1 MAGRFQEVSVIQELF
16 SLEDRVALVTGAA
29 QGMGRAMA
37 LAFADAGTDLLI
49 ADINAEGLNATA
61 NDIAA
66 LGRRAL
72 PVDCDVTSIEQI
84 RAMFAQLDQEFGRID
99 VLGNVAGPGV
109 MAAPEDIDLG
119 LMADVVLGLTVAR
132 FCCCQEAGRRML
144 AAGGGSII
152 NICSI
157 GGVSALGRGNFPY
170 SVGMG
175 GVAQMTR
182 ELSAE
187 WSGRGLRVNAIL
199 PAQVIN
205 PSLAQR
211 IKADD
216 QLEAQFLS
224 GIPIG
229 RLGQPQDIAGLAVF
243 LASEA
248 SAWITG
254 ALIPFDGGN
263 LALNAGGTPGPS
275 A

>member
-1 MAGRFQEVSVIQELF
+1 MIQELF

-37 LAFADAGTDLLI
+37 LAFADAGADLLI
-49 ADINAEGLNATA
+49 ADIKADGLSATA
-61 NDIAA
+61 DEIAA

-72 PVDCDVTSIEQI
+72 PVECDVTSIEQI
-84 RAMFAQLDQEFGRID
+84 RAMFLQLDQEYGRID
-99 VLGNVAGPGV
+99 ILGNVAGPGKLG
-109 MAAPEDIDLG
+109 APEDIDLA

-182 ELSAE
+182 ELSTE
-187 WSGRGLRVNAIL
+187 WSSRGVRVNAIL

-229 RLGQPQDIAGLAVF
+229 RLGQPQDIAGLALF

-248 SAWITG
+248 SSWITG

-263 LALNAGGTPGPS
+263 LALNAGGTPGPKPR

>member
-1 MAGRFQEVSVIQELF
+1 
-16 SLEDRVALVTGAA
+16 
-29 QGMGRAMA
+29 
-37 LAFADAGTDLLI
+37 
-49 ADINAEGLNATA
+49 
-61 NDIAA
+61 
-66 LGRRAL
+66 
-72 PVDCDVTSIEQI
+72 
-84 RAMFAQLDQEFGRID
+84 
-99 VLGNVAGPGV
+99 
-109 MAAPEDIDLG
+109 
-119 LMADVVLGLTVAR
+119 
-132 FCCCQEAGRRML
+132 ML
-144 AAGGGSII
+144 AAGAGSII

-182 ELSAE
+182 ELSTE
-187 WSGRGLRVNAIL
+187 WSSRGVRVNAIL

-205 PSLAQR
+205 PGLAER
-211 IKADD
+211 MEADD

-248 SAWITG
+248 SSWITG

-263 LALNAGGTPGPS
+263 LALNAGGTPGS
-275 A
+275 LAGG

>member
-1 MAGRFQEVSVIQELF
+1 MIRQLF
-16 SLEDRVALVTGAA
+16 DLSGRVALVTGAA

-37 LAFADAGTDLLI
+37 LALADAGADLLI
-49 ADINAEGLNATA
+49 ADINTDLLHASAEAIRKL
-61 NDIAA
+61 D
-66 LGRRAL
+66 RRVL
-72 PVDCDVTSIEQI
+72 PVTCDVTNIEQV
-84 RAMFAQLDQEFGRID
+84 RAMFAELDREFDQLDI
-99 VLGNVAGPGV
+99 LGNVAGPGQL
-109 MAAPEDIDLG
+109 AKPEDIDLE
-119 LMADVVLGLTVAR
+119 LMADVVIGLTVAR

-144 AAGGGSII
+144 AAGKGSII

-182 ELSAE
+182 ELSTE

-205 PSLAQR
+205 PGLAQR
-211 IKADD
+211 MQADEN
-216 QLEAQFLS
+216 LERQFLA

-229 RLGQPQDIAGLAVF
+229 RMGRPEDIAGLAVF
-243 LASEA
+243 LASDA

-254 ALIPFDGGN
+254 ALIPLDGGN

-275 A
+275 V

>member
-1 MAGRFQEVSVIQELF
+1 MIQKLF
-16 SLEDRVALVTGAA
+16 SLEGQVALVTGAA
-29 QGMGRAMA
+29 SGMGRAMA
-37 LAFADAGTDLLI
+37 LAFAEAGADLLV
-49 ADINAEGLNATA
+49 ADIDADGLR
-61 NDIAA
+61 AA
-66 LGRRAL
+66 AGQIEARGRRAL
-72 PVDCDVTSIEQI
+72 PITCDVTSIEQI
-84 RAMFAQLDQEFGRID
+84 RAMFARLDAEYGQID
-99 VLGNVAGPGV
+99 ILGNVAGPGV
-109 MAAPEDIDLG
+109 LGAPEDIDLA
-119 LMADVVLGLTVAR
+119 LMAQVIHGLTVAR

-144 AAGGGSII
+144 AAGAGSII

-182 ELSAE
+182 ELSTE
-187 WSGRGLRVNAIL
+187 WSGRGIRVNAIL
-199 PAQVIN
+199 PAQVLN
-205 PSLAQR
+205 PGLAQR
-211 IKADD
+211 MKADD

-229 RLGQPQDIAGLAVF
+229 RLGRPQDIAGLSVF

-263 LALNAGGTPGPS
+263 LALNAGGTPGP
-275 A
+275 AV

>member
-1 MAGRFQEVSVIQELF
+1 MQELF
-16 SLEDRVALVTGAA
+16 SLDGRVALVTGAA

-37 LAFADAGTDLLI
+37 LAFADAGADLLI
-49 ADINAEGLNATA
+49 ADINIDGLQDTGS
-61 NDIAA
+61 DIEKR
-66 LGRRAL
+66 GRRAL
-72 PVDCDVTSIEQI
+72 PVKCDVTNIDEI
-84 RAMFAQLDQEFGRID
+84 RAMFAQLDVEFGRID
-99 VLGNVAGPGV
+99 VLGNVAGPGQ
-109 MAAPEDIDLG
+109 METPEDIDLT
-119 LMADVVLGLTVAR
+119 LMADIVHGLTVAR

-144 AAGGGSII
+144 AAGAGSII
-152 NICSI
+152 NVCSI

-187 WSGRGLRVNAIL
+187 WSGRGVRVNAIL

-205 PSLAQR
+205 PGLAQR
-211 IKADD
+211 MEADD

-229 RLGQPQDIAGLAVF
+229 RLGRPEDIAGLAVL
-243 LASEA
+243 LASDA

-254 ALIPFDGGN
+254 ALIPLDGGN
-263 LALNAGGTPGPS
+263 LALNAGGSPGP
-275 A
+275 